1 MGTSLHSVC
10 RILGLPASPSLRVAL
25 TQPAIVAWV
34 HTCAAH
40 GSPQHQHLCAASDA
54 SGAVRRGE
62 TPTQSVL
69 AQLLQPDTPGNST
82 GTPMARDLT
91 EALAA
96 LASDKRLMSTFQVS
110 RPACLLQS
118 SRGCAIFV
126 CMLQPSQLQ
135 GQLSGCQCLC
145 KLIKQQ
151 AVGFAVTK

>member
-10 RILGLPASPSLRVAL
+10 RILGLPASPSQRVGL
-25 TQPAIVAWV
+25 TQPAIAAWV

-40 GSPQHQHLCAASDA
+40 GRTQHQHLCAASDA

-69 AQLLQPDTPGNST
+69 AQLLQPDTPGHST

-110 RPACLLQS
+110 RNACLLQS
-118 SRGCAIFV
+118 SRGCAIL
-126 CMLQPSQLQ
+126 CACCIH
-135 GQLSGCQCLC
+135 LSCKASCQDASACSNSSSS
-145 KLIKQQ
+145 KQ
-151 AVGFAVTK
+151 VDLL